1 MPVQPLRTKRHRSHM
16 PSERPAFTLVRPKTL
31 PALFARAGEPG
42 RYFYRGLVDAGF
54 ELTPRVAR
62 NPGHRRGE
70 WNLMSAFGA
79 AARAH
84 GYNLRN
90 NLELLALAQHHGL
103 PTRLM
108 DVSSAFG
115 VALYFAIQAED
126 PARDVIVWCID
137 IGRMTEAMCR
147 WYSQR
152 TPAGTAVT
160 TDYTEFPAPPELVD
174 GKLVPVVANHQ
185 IDHVL
190 DGYMTD
196 STEVRHPPLII
207 STPHISQRIT
217 AQDASFLVLDPLGGS
232 LGQQLLALQ
241 ARRALTGLVIG
252 PALRVAA
259 RQHLR
264 KIGLNR
270 RLLFP
275 DIDNLARDL
284 TDSFAD
290 DA

>member
-1 MPVQPLRTKRHRSHM
+1 MPD
-16 PSERPAFTLVRPKTL
+16 RPRPPREPRPRAPFRLKHPKTL
-31 PALFARAGEPG
+31 AALFALAGEPG
-42 RYFYRGLVDAGF
+42 EHFYRGLIDASF

-62 NPGHRRGE
+62 NPNHLRNE

-108 DVSSAFG
+108 DVTSAFG
-115 VALYFAIQAED
+115 VALYFAVQTEAPD
-126 PARDVIVWCID
+126 RDVIVWRID
-137 IGRMTEAMCR
+137 IARMIDAMCR
-147 WYSQR
+147 WYGQR
-152 TPAGTAVT
+152 SPSGSPVT
-160 TDYTEFPAPPELVD
+160 SDYTEFPAPPRLVD
-174 GKLVPVVANHQ
+174 GRLVPVVANHE
-185 IDHVL
+185 IDQVL

-196 STEVRHPPLII
+196 GSEVRQPPLII

-217 AQDASFLVLDPLGGS
+217 AQDASFLVLDPLGGP
-232 LGQQLLALQ
+232 LGQQLLALD
-241 ARRALTGLVIG
+241 ARQALTGIVIG
-252 PALRVAA
+252 PPLREMV

-264 KIGLNR
+264 TIGLGR

-284 TDSFAD
+284 TERYAENT
-290 DA
+290 